1 MAKSCVYCR
10 MSEIFTKAPILK
22 VKVSLYITMKYTPQ
36 EAGRSSAAPLRRWCE
51 RSNRK
56 EGTLGRDVDSK
67 CHIKELEITC

>member
-10 MSEIFTKAPILK
+10 MREIFTKAPILK

-56 EGTLGRDVDSK
+56 EGTLDQDVGSK
-67 CHIKELEITC
+67 CHVKELKIMC